1 MQNSTTLYYL
11 YMYKRGVCRTVYIAW
26 SATCGGGFFL
36 SAHMRHTV
44 VCQMI
49 RDDNDCRW
57 WARYWNIML
66 EKVFND
72 TIERQKKQWAQH
84 VQWWYMYICQN
95 NVVKTCIVIHVG
107 TNFVSMLT
115 FLFSSPL
122 RNACKYFTC
131 GLHMYDLELVTWS
144 IRNAI
149 SD

>member
-1 MQNSTTLYYL
+1 
-11 YMYKRGVCRTVYIAW
+11 MYKSGVHCVIRHMW
-26 SATCGGGFFL
+26 
-36 SAHMRHTV
+36 SAHMRRTV

-72 TIERQKKQWAQH
+72 TIERQKMQWAQH
-84 VQWWYMYICQN
+84 VQYQIMIGGTYVKIH
-95 NVVKTCIVIHVG
+95 VVKTCKVIHVG
-107 TNFVSMLT
+107 TNYFIFFVSMLT

-131 GLHMYDLELVTWS
+131 GLWPWTSDLEHKKC
-144 IRNAI
+144 N
-149 SD
+149 